1 MILGAYLSL
10 KIGRKRLLH
19 DPRADLGAA
28 LGERIDVLGIE
39 LLEALLDTRRQV
51 ADELAVGLRAGR
63 EPARNPDAGGGEAAD
78 HLAERGVLAADLL
91 QVGHAEIFK
100 PRYTHWFGILRV
112 MTQRRTVF
120 FVSDGTGI
128 TAQMLGHSL
137 LTQFEGVEF
146 NQVTLP
152 FVDSAEKAEECLARI
167 AAEGGN
173 GGQPIV
179 FSTLVNN
186 DVRTVVRKANALFID
201 FFESFIDPLEA
212 GLGVKSSHTIGR
224 SHSAMDKKEYQQ
236 RIEAINFAMAHDDGA
251 SHRELAQADVI
262 LIGVS
267 RSGKTPT
274 SLYLAMQFG
283 VKAANYPLIPEDLD
297 RMKLPEALRT
307 EKHRLYGLTIAPER
321 LHEIRKERRPGSKY
335 ADLDNCRFEVDEAEN
350 LMRREGVRCIN
361 STSKSIEEIATTIL
375 RELRISR
382 QIY

>member
-1 MILGAYLSL
+1 
-10 KIGRKRLLH
+10 
-19 DPRADLGAA
+19 
-28 LGERIDVLGIE
+28 
-39 LLEALLDTRRQV
+39 
-51 ADELAVGLRAGR
+51 
-63 EPARNPDAGGGEAAD
+63 
-78 HLAERGVLAADLL
+78 
-91 QVGHAEIFK
+91 
-100 PRYTHWFGILRV
+100 

-283 VKAANYPLIPEDLD
+283 VKAANYPLIPEDFH
-297 RMKLPEALRT
+297 RAKLPEAIRG
-307 EKHRLYGLTIAPER
+307 EKTRLYGLTIAPER

-335 ADLDNCRFEVDEAEN
+335 AEIDNCRYEVDEAEA
-350 LMRREGVRCIN
+350 LMRREGIRSIN
-361 STSKSIEEIATTIL
+361 STSKSIEEIATTIM
-375 RELRISR
+375 RELRIKR
-382 QIY
+382 QIF